1 MNVTVKTREI
11 AEDIGLFKIGVDLD
25 WGGNLRISIGNRSY
39 LITPES
45 AVILW
50 RCLMGERESCSVSV
64 RKIGLV
70 GISGTMSLKYQN
82 ESITWKVEALDVSFC
97 IDADQAMALAWAI
110 KACVARSL
118 TGDAHGPAP
127 VPEKERSYV
136 WVIRTSCLR
145 LFDGCICN
153 GRNPLGGRVEVFSS
167 RENAEGRLREF
178 VRPLVNE
185 VHSEDE
191 DINVDRI
198 IDRIIDN
205 SHVML
210 YGEFPCD
217 VYSYEANGEAF
228 EVLLGCLPLDGH
240 V

>member
-127 VPEKERSYV
+127 APERERSCV
-136 WVIRTSCLR
+136 WVMSCLR
-145 LFDGCICN
+145 LLDGCIC
-153 GRNPLGGRVEVFSS
+153 PVDHLLGGRVEVFSS

-178 VRPLVNE
+178 MRPLVNE

-217 VYSYEANGEAF
+217 VYSYHAKGKAF
-228 EVLLGCLPLDGH
+228 RVFLGCLPLDSH